1 MWRPSELRIMEKDF
15 LGASAARRAARRR
28 GRAALEAALRPLV
41 AARGAPGPWVD
52 RERASRPTLQRI
64 AAGDRVPGA
73 MRLRRNTAW
82 HACRVPPGGF
92 TAASSADLSWAAAG
106 PRLGHTAGGMRAEAT
121 PFVPRAACRAVGVRC
136 NCGTAVWPLPGASP
150 VWPPSEAAMAKAFAL
165 IQPPA
170 AQMPCV
176 TESEYCESV
185 DVDLE
190 VAARRVAHPEP
201 LRNAGAAAACGY
213 PGARRMESAEGAVS
227 DGSFAVQGEACVG
240 AVADEFMD
248 AQVSLAPMAGAVR
261 GGKEGEGDG
270 ISEAA
275 SAAVR
280 APGGGSGFVQGAV
293 EPKKRRGAFLA
304 VLEREGLT
312 VASFR
317 PCNTADSGSTADSGI
332 SADDSNDTTDCSTTA
347 DSGSTAD
354 SSSTAD
360 SDRSATDPSSTT
372 DPGSTADLSGA
383 DSSRTT
389 NSGNT
394 TEPTST
400 TAVPR
405 NRKAHPNRSR
415 GRMASSGEGGS
426 VPSTLMP
433 SGSRKQDALQPEGA
447 VVTLAAA
454 AGVAGEEQQ
463 LLQPRDLALAG
474 AGAGPG
480 LRMGPAGIGE
490 ALAAA
495 VDEGAALA
503 ISPAGAR
510 LSSAPSL
517 GWSEYCA
524 ESSAWVVR
532 EGAGLSEV
540 QDRGAQ
546 VPARARLLAASA
558 PPRVSYRYSYFQAFE
573 LPGQLWGCCVVA
585 VQILQWLL
593 VRRAS
598 TKKLGELVVRMT
610 SRAKWL
616 VTITCMLLCSL
627 ALVSRWKERRS
638 RGKAIESDILGS
650 QSSQRE
656 ARLTAVTIAL
666 QALSW
671 IVWLLWV
678 MALLG
683 IDTSRVLLVPSVG
696 AIFLGFLGRDILSNV
711 LSGLVIYLTQPF
723 AQGDW
728 ITLEDGQD
736 GWVHEIGIFYTKVV
750 QWDKRP
756 LYVPNIRLIHML
768 VQNNSRMSHRRIRF
782 DINVRLKDIPK
793 VPAIVNDLQGML
805 EEHNDLDTIQHRLVR
820 WRQVGDYYATV
831 WLSCYTRS
839 TEEGIRLKH
848 FIAVEQSVLERTA
861 AILYKHGAD
870 FATSLE
876 RFRSK
881 STALEAAEATQP
893 ARGAAPRSWKGE
905 GEAGDGELRERE
917 RVLRESR
924 EEALKAKEE
933 KVRLKESGRSTNWS
947 RPSKSGRRSS
957 RRAGGAA
964 PRRRP
969 GARGRPAG
977 GRRGRG
983 TGARPPRRRGG
994 GRGAEGR
1001 PRRRRRRGRRAGPR
1015 RRQASAGAER
1025 EGQGAQKDQV
1035 LSKEAER
1042 EGQRRKDPELSRGAE
1057 RDVQGGRDQS
1067 PERAVERGAGAG
1079 G

>member
-540 QDRGAQ
+540 QEAQ

-933 KVRLKESGRSTNWS
+933 KVRLKERQIDKLEQTLEERAKELEEREAQLRAAAPELEAAQLEGDEGAELERD
-947 RPSKSGRRSS
+947 RPVAEFLLVDSDGVSLTDPAAFEEATVRTRAKWHEKQVHTAAWRARSS
-957 RRAGGAA
+957 SQPRERGAA
-964 PRRRP
+964 PAP
-969 GARGRPAG
+969 
-977 GRRGRG
+977 
-983 TGARPPRRRGG
+983 
-994 GRGAEGR
+994 
-1001 PRRRRRRGRRAGPR
+1001 RGRRAPPR
-1015 RRQASAGAER
+1015 RALGRRAGN
-1025 EGQGAQKDQV
+1025 G
-1035 LSKEAER
+1035 SC
-1042 EGQRRKDPELSRGAE
+1042 
-1057 RDVQGGRDQS
+1057 
-1067 PERAVERGAGAG
+1067 
-1079 G
+1079 